1 MVTSPRI
8 SEAKSYDRA
17 LAYVESCVHYSN
29 PQSVCHLWKH
39 NNLAQFVDLRLQSY
53 DMDEVM
59 KTIKVEIFYT
69 SRAASDRPPMLAVV
83 SMLEGLLSVEVE
95 MQALMA
101 VLSDEEQSPDLLRM
115 MADIDEEF
123 ELQEIIETLE
133 RYPVSTKGK

>member
-1 MVTSPRI
+1 M
-8 SEAKSYDRA
+8 
-17 LAYVESCVHYSN
+17 
-29 PQSVCHLWKH
+29 CHLWKH

-59 KTIKVEIFYT
+59 KTIKVGIFYT